1 MVKKFNQIAATI
13 KTLYQNHMKPI
24 TISRKLKISK
34 QRVNYWLK
42 TPIEMEQ
49 KRRKKL
55 DEKYR
60 KEIIS
65 LAESQTKSSMSSR
78 KIAYI
83 MNKKFEEENLDITI
97 SKDTVNRYLKKEL
110 GKPRKIRKVFHLT
123 KKKKKRGRNFV
134 K

>member
-24 TISRKLKISK
+24 AIARKLKISK

-65 LAESQTKSSMSSR
+65 LAENQTTSSMSSR

-83 MNKKFEEENLDITI
+83 MNKKFEEEN
-97 SKDTVNRYLKKEL
+97 
-110 GKPRKIRKVFHLT
+110 
-123 KKKKKRGRNFV
+123 
-134 K
+134 

>member
-24 TISRKLKISK
+24 AIARKLKISK
-34 QRVNYWLK
+34 QRVNYWIK

-65 LAESQTKSSMSSR
+65 LAENQTTSSMSSR

-97 SKDTVNRYLKKEL
+97 SKDTVNRYLK
-110 GKPRKIRKVFHLT
+110 
-123 KKKKKRGRNFV
+123 
-134 K
+134 

>member
-1 MVKKFNQIAATI
+1 MVRKFNQIAATI

-24 TISRKLKISK
+24 TIARKLKISR
-34 QRVNYWLK
+34 QSVNYWIK

-65 LAESQTKSSMSSR
+65 LAENQTTSSMSSR

-97 SKDTVNRYLKKEL
+97 SKDTVNRYLKEEL

-123 KKKKKRGRNFV
+123 KKKRRTGEIL
-134 K
+134 